1 MTSKK
6 MMRRRVTANLK
17 HRPWL
22 VQSPI
27 QDGRQPP
34 LGTALPV
41 APSEEFTM
49 AALKSFSEM

>member
-49 AALKSFSEM
+49 AALKSFTEM